1 MTASPAGILKTIGE
15 LSVDEFMQRYWQRK
29 PLLARAAL
37 PGFESPVSPEL
48 LWEMAS
54 RDDVQTALVNEK
66 LALMATA
73 YMQELRTQAI
83 IVQE

>member
-1 MTASPAGILKTIGE
+1 MLGKLMACCILIPQ
-15 LSVDEFMQRYWQRK
+15 SIV
-29 PLLARAAL
+29 P
-37 PGFESPVSPEL
+37 
-48 LWEMAS
+48 AS